1 MALASQMPPPLTT
14 GLMSH
19 ARVPHV
25 ARGPCGS
32 LAGARGTQAQA
43 ALKAEQD
50 MKVST
55 VLAAARATLCLNHV
69 FGALGPSPH
78 PQHSFP
84 QAGPSW
90 SLLGILFFFFFFFF
104 KLLLLFTLFFSLFPH
119 THLFFPSPP
128 LFFLLQLLSTDKLIF

>member
-69 FGALGPSPH
+69 FGALGTSPH

-90 SLLGILFFFFFFFF
+90 SLLGILFFFFFFLIIIIIYFIF
-104 KLLLLFTLFFSLFPH
+104 LPVSPHTPFFS
-119 THLFFPSPP
+119 SPP